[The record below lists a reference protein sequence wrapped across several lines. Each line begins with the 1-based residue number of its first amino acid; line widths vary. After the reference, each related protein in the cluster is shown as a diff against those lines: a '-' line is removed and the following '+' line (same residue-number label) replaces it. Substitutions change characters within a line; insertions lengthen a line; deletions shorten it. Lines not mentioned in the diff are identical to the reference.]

1 MRWIQPHM
9 LFRHAKALIH
19 AVPLFKFRGLPFS
32 SNFLQSQIS
41 VWILLEGLP
50 LPHHHLCPAVSSF
63 CDSPGLPPPH
73 HHQHSLPPS
82 HLNTVLCSKV
92 IMAFFQIH
100 IESFVMTHAISVWC
114 RVISV
119 LIWVPQV
126 EGLPVEVKKGS
137 VASLVVGETLSQCI
151 SSPKSVKSLPYSC
164 FSNLNWSS
172 LSPVLRHPWLVKIQ
186 SQKDQ
191 QTKIYRFGCL
201 VLSYRSI
208 LEKICP

>member
-9 LFRHAKALIH
+9 HFRHAKDLIH
-19 AVPLFKFRGLPFS
+19 AGPSFKFRGLSFS

-73 HHQHSLPPS
+73 HHQHSLPSS

-100 IESFVMTHAISVWC
+100 IESFVMTQAISVWC
-114 RVISV
+114 RVINV
-119 LIWVPQV
+119 LIWVVSGGRPSS
-126 EGLPVEVKKGS
+126 GS
-137 VASLVVGETLSQCI
+137 QRGQHCIVGGRKDTLSMHLK
-151 SSPKSVKSLPYSC
+151 PKKCQKSTS
-164 FSNLNWSS
+164 
-172 LSPVLRHPWLVKIQ
+172 
-186 SQKDQ
+186 
-191 QTKIYRFGCL
+191 
-201 VLSYRSI
+201 
-208 LEKICP
+208 